1 MYKKRVAFPLPSPS
15 SDLKVP
21 TLAGKRS
28 SCRHSTTSFSAS
40 VVVAGTSYQRS
51 FRILQSEEGS
61 TSFNS
66 DNSANFPGEKKY
78 KEFWGF
84 YFLTI
89 REKIRSR
96 SRPQRILKSL
106 YLSITI
112 QR

>member
-1 MYKKRVAFPLPSPS
+1 M
-15 SDLKVP
+15 
-21 TLAGKRS
+21 
-28 SCRHSTTSFSAS
+28 
-40 VVVAGTSYQRS
+40 AGTSYQRS

-66 DNSANFPGEKKY
+66 DNSANFPGEQKY
-78 KEFWGF
+78 NEEFWGF

-112 QR
+112 QRWLHDLFWQICGFNNYLMLKRIAIALELFTNMENKL